1 MLVTATSD
9 WTPAFLLNK
18 SEARHGF
25 LERCALAITLDLL
38 AIFLINHF
46 VDTHIPTGSL
56 GRNLLHVSHMCIA
69 LWPAISYVYHDYAA
83 FLALGPGGTPS
94 TFNGYL
100 WVTFLKLVYA
110 RSNPLEPPTF
120 KPYEQPGRHYLRHL
134 PLRSGERPKVRGI
147 APQRQVTQK
156 GSDKICTALSNAM
169 ANLYATNAH
178 LLNHAKSYF
187 EKHNLALFF
196 APRIKQHTCKTK
208 RSLVGQRLVKV
219 PVIPKAKSYLNRPDP
234 LHAIWGKPA
243 EIMHMHK
250 IDSSMHLTLHPSD
263 AAIVIRQG
271 WGEMHPL
278 AGQGPWVPRGFCMIY
293 APRDEKDIRVI
304 MRIVR
309 AAAWWV
315 GGCFLR
321 PEPKIRREV
330 WNKTIQPY
338 TGREGNEWEE
348 IPAVDEDSGNMT
360 LSVPQVVSA
369 LIDRPVDDDCSSSD
383 DDIQSRY
390 VLVLY
395 NHEYSGF
402 DIWKKCLIRHKR
414 W

>member
-1 MLVTATSD
+1 MVA
-9 WTPAFLLNK
+9 
-18 SEARHGF
+18 
-25 LERCALAITLDLL
+25 
-38 AIFLINHF
+38 
-46 VDTHIPTGSL
+46 
-56 GRNLLHVSHMCIA
+56 
-69 LWPAISYVYHDYAA
+69 WPALSYVYRDYMA

-110 RSNPLEPPTF
+110 RADPLEPPTF
-120 KPYEQPGRHYLRHL
+120 KPYEQPGRHYLHHL
-134 PLRSGERPKVRGI
+134 PLRAGERPKVQGI

-156 GSDKICTALSNAM
+156 GSDKICKALSNAM
-169 ANLYATNAH
+169 ANLYATNSH

-196 APRIKQHTCKTK
+196 APRIAQHSCRTK

-219 PVIPKAKSYLNRPDP
+219 PVIPKAKSYLDRPDP

-263 AAIVIRQG
+263 AAIVIKQG

-293 APRDEKDIRVI
+293 APRDENDIRI
-304 MRIVR
+304 ILRIVR

-321 PEPKIRREV
+321 PEPKIRREA
-330 WNKTIQPY
+330 WKKNLRPY
-338 TGREGNEWEE
+338 IGKDSDEWEDIQGDMGE
-348 IPAVDEDSGNMT
+348 GVGNKT

-369 LIDRPVDDDCSSSD
+369 LTNRAFEDECSSSD
-383 DDIQSRY
+383 DDIQSRC
-390 VLVLY
+390 VSSSSRRRNLAPDVF
-395 NHEYSGF
+395 E
-402 DIWKKCLIRHKR
+402 
-414 W
+414 

>member
-1 MLVTATSD
+1 MLVTSVSNRTL
-9 WTPAFLLNK
+9 AFLTGK
-18 SEARHGF
+18 GTAHHGF
-25 LERCALAITLDLL
+25 LEHCAIVMALDLL
-38 AIFLINHF
+38 VILFVNRF
-46 VDTHIPTGSL
+46 VDTYIPPDSIGRDLLQTVHI
-56 GRNLLHVSHMCIA
+56 CIV
-69 LWPAISYVYHDYAA
+69 LWPAISFVYWDYLA

-120 KPYEQPGRHYLRHL
+120 KPYEQPGRHYLRRL
-134 PLRSGERPKVRGI
+134 PLRSGERPMVRGI
-147 APQRQVTQK
+147 APQRQITQK
-156 GSDKICTALSNAM
+156 GSEKVCSALSNAM
-169 ANLYATNAH
+169 VNLYATNAH

-196 APRIKQHTCKTK
+196 APRIAQHSCKTR

-263 AAIVIRQG
+263 AAIVIKQG

-293 APRDEKDIRVI
+293 APRDEEDIRII
-304 MRIVR
+304 MHIVR

-321 PEPKIRREV
+321 PEPKTRREV
-330 WNKTIQPY
+330 WTKTLQPY
-338 TGREGNEWEE
+338 TGKEGNEWEDVPE
-348 IPAVDEDSGNMT
+348 GDGDAGNMT

-383 DDIQSRY
+383 DDIQSWY
-390 VLVLY
+390 VDPRKTQVSRL
-395 NHEYSGF
+395 
-402 DIWKKCLIRHKR
+402 
-414 W
+414 

>member
-1 MLVTATSD
+1 MMTLS
-9 WTPAFLLNK
+9 F
-18 SEARHGF
+18 
-25 LERCALAITLDLL
+25 LAIL
-38 AIFLINHF
+38 LINRF
-46 VDTHIPTGSL
+46 FDARTPPDGL
-56 GRNLLHVSHMCIA
+56 GRSLLHAIHVCVL
-69 LWPAISYVYHDYAA
+69 LWPAISYVYSDYTA

-94 TFNGYL
+94 TFSGYL

-134 PLRSGERPKVRGI
+134 PIRSGERPKVRGI
-147 APQRQVTQK
+147 APQRQITQK
-156 GSDKICTALSNAM
+156 GSEKICIALSDAM
-169 ANLYATNAH
+169 THLYATNSH

-196 APRIKQHTCKTK
+196 APRIARHSCKTK
-208 RSLVGQRLVKV
+208 KSLVGQRLIKV
-219 PVIPKAKSYLNRPDP
+219 PVMPKAKSYLNRPDP

-250 IDSSMHLTLHPSD
+250 IDSSIHLTLHPSD
-263 AAIVIRQG
+263 AAIVIKQG

-293 APRDEKDIRVI
+293 APRDEKDIRII

-321 PEPKIRREV
+321 PEPKSRCEA
-330 WNKTIQPY
+330 WKKTLQPDSARD
-338 TGREGNEWEE
+338 GSEWEDTPE
-348 IPAVDEDSGNMT
+348 GIGDAGNMT
-360 LSVPQVVSA
+360 LSVSRVGSA
-369 LIDRPVDDDCSSSD
+369 LIDRPFENDCSASNNEM
-383 DDIQSRY
+383 QSRY
-390 VLVLY
+390 VIALDPM
-395 NHEYSGF
+395 S
-402 DIWKKCLIRHKR
+402 KR
-414 W
+414 ALTFANSAS